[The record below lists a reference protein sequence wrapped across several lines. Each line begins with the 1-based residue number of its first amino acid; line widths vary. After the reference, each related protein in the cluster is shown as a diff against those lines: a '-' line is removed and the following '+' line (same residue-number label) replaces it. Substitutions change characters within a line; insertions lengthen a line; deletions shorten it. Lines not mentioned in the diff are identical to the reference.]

1 MPSESTRTGAGP
13 SWPLRVVLGLC
24 VTALV
29 VVGFQLKDGHR
40 SPAATPTTTTHVT
53 PSTTATPPTR
63 KNGTASTTTT
73 RPTTPL
79 TNLPPPVVN
88 MTAFKPPGAGCR
100 FATGAPIP
108 SGTSDNTTTSDAT
121 ASTTTTAPRV
131 TAIGRCTV
139 LEIGDS
145 LGNDLGWGIAR
156 ELGHDHALRLVQAD
170 KSSSGLLTPWFYDWA
185 QKEKVLL
192 AQYKPQLVIIT
203 FGANDEQ
210 NLKVDGQV
218 LAFGSAP
225 WVKAY
230 TGIVTKM
237 ATAAT
242 KSGAYV
248 LWIGMPIMQPNGYR
262 QGMVLLNSV
271 FEKVSTTV
279 PGMTFLP
286 TWELFANSKGQF
298 TDAARVNNI
307 PSLLREPDGIHF
319 SYVGE
324 NVFATY
330 VTRSIG
336 NVYHVQLSPEA
347 AMYIDR

>member
-1 MPSESTRTGAGP
+1 
-13 SWPLRVVLGLC
+13 
-24 VTALV
+24 
-29 VVGFQLKDGHR
+29 
-40 SPAATPTTTTHVT
+40 
-53 PSTTATPPTR
+53 
-63 KNGTASTTTT
+63 
-73 RPTTPL
+73 
-79 TNLPPPVVN
+79 

-100 FATGAPIP
+100 FATGAPSP
-108 SGTSDNTTTSDAT
+108 SDSSGTTATSSAPS
-121 ASTTTTAPRV
+121 STTTTSPAV
-131 TAIGRCTV
+131 TAVGRCTV

-145 LGNDLGWGIAR
+145 LGNDLGWGMAR
-156 ELGHDHALRLVQAD
+156 QLGHDHALRLVQAD

-185 QKEKVLL
+185 KKEKVLL

-210 NLKVDGQV
+210 NLKVDGHV

-225 WVKAY
+225 WLTAY
-230 TGIVTKM
+230 TNIVTKM

-242 KSGAYV
+242 KTGAYV
-248 LWIGMPIMQPNGYR
+248 LWVGMPIMQPNGYR
-262 QGMVLLNSV
+262 QGMALINSV
-271 FEKVSTTV
+271 FEKVATAV

-286 TWELFANSKGQF
+286 TWDLFANSKGQF
-298 TDAARVNNI
+298 AEAARVNNI

-336 NVYHVQLSPEA
+336 TVYHVQITPEA